1 MGEKWTKPLKPDF
14 YVLRYINRA
23 CYEMQYT
30 YLLVTLRKLLK
41 VLLAVRGLTTR
52 EQLSILSVYQE
63 TQNGDYTLMGRMV
76 LKLMSMARNMKQ
88 PHLLATCVHFI
99 IMTSPVRFVFR
110 ETDLSSRCFQ
120 VRLNAILY
128 EYYLRNYMD

>member
-1 MGEKWTKPLKPDF
+1 M
-14 YVLRYINRA
+14 LRYINRA

-52 EQLSILSVYQE
+52 EQQSILSVYQE
-63 TQNGDYTLMGRMV
+63 TQNRDYTLMGRMV
-76 LKLMSMARNMKQ
+76 IKLMSMVRNMKQ
-88 PHLLATCVHFI
+88 PHLQATCVHFNN
-99 IMTSPVRFVFR
+99 MTSPVRFVFR

-120 VRLNAILY
+120 VGLNAISY